1 VFYTNLDDV
10 AVAAGAPSFPVLEPL
25 DLMARLAAP
34 VPPPRMHFTR
44 FHGCSPRTA
53 SCARR

>member
-1 VFYTNLDDV
+1 VFYTNLDDA